1 MLYLKNR
8 KGSQKGFCSLIGL
21 LTLTASLL
29 TGCGKDTFK
38 NKEITM
44 EAFSDMKAPAFV
56 FDFQQQAQL
65 IRELARQEGAVTE
78 ADRRVR
84 NFYEQPDVQPVW
96 IDKAG
101 VDHRADSLLAHLHQV
116 SDVGFSEQAFYV
128 DAIERDLQRLRQLQ
142 FTEGTDD
149 INHVAARLEYHLT
162 KACMRYAYGYRYGF
176 INPSRIFNHLD
187 PDDKRI
193 GETSRVVRYRG
204 LFDVD
209 MEQAPADYYLTVS

>member
-1 MLYLKNR
+1 M
-8 KGSQKGFCSLIGL
+8 
-21 LTLTASLL
+21 TASLL

-65 IRELARQEGAVTE
+65 IREIARQEGAVTE

-101 VDHRADSLLAHLHQV
+101 EQHL
-116 SDVGFSEQAFYV
+116 S
-128 DAIERDLQRLRQLQ
+128 
-142 FTEGTDD
+142 
-149 INHVAARLEYHLT
+149 
-162 KACMRYAYGYRYGF
+162 
-176 INPSRIFNHLD
+176 
-187 PDDKRI
+187 
-193 GETSRVVRYRG
+193 
-204 LFDVD
+204 
-209 MEQAPADYYLTVS
+209 